1 MEHNKQ
7 PHSSSV
13 EINDLIEDAVSNAL
27 ARRND
32 CLSDMTDEEVKNIA
46 GGVTTVLGVII
57 KLPITLGLIDPNPS
71 LS

>member
-1 MEHNKQ
+1 MENNKQ

-32 CLSDMTDEEVKNIA
+32 CLSDMTDEEVKNVA